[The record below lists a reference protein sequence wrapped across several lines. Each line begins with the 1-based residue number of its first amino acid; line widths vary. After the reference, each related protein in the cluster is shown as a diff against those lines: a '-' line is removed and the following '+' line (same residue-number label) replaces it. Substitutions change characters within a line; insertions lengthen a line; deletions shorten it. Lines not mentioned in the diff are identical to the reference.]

1 QVAKQLGIPATAV
14 RKAARLKR
22 LEHTNGSGDCPTQT
36 RTPEGSSWSSNG
48 EPVRTAEDLYEAA
61 KDIIEAPDVLAKV
74 GGAISASGYAG
85 DTTVPLLAYVAITSR
100 LQAKPINLHVIG
112 QAASGKNHSVNTAVD
127 LVPDEAVFK
136 MTASTPKALIYN
148 EA

>member
-1 QVAKQLGIPATAV
+1 MDALKRAGEAKDKITELAQLEKRDHIQFAVEVKQVAKQRAIHATAV

-22 LEHTNGSGDCPTQT
+22 LEHTNGSGDCRTQT

-85 DTTVPLLAYVAITSR
+85 DTT
-100 LQAKPINLHVIG
+100 
-112 QAASGKNHSVNTAVD
+112 
-127 LVPDEAVFK
+127 
-136 MTASTPKALIYN
+136 
-148 EA
+148 